1 MPRYFCGGGNC
12 KASKNGGEVRL
23 VDRRTLIA
31 AALTANLATNAHA
44 TRAISSPPRMPD
56 QSIDLWPH
64 GVPDS
69 NPRLSAE
76 IIEEDAHGVGPLN
89 RAIKGITRPR
99 IDVFRAKRPNGNAM
113 LIMPGGGYGRVMM
126 DHEGYDLARW
136 LSARGV
142 SAFVLFYRLPAE
154 GWISGPNAPL
164 ADAQRAMRIIRYR
177 AAILGIDAARIG
189 AAGFSAG
196 GHVCATLATGFDQ
209 SAYSGA
215 LIEDG
220 VSARPDFTA
229 LLYPVISMLQPDAH
243 SGSRSRLIGENASVK
258 LERAYSPH
266 LNVTQNTPRC
276 FLLHAEDDTLVPP
289 EHSLLYR
296 AALKAK
302 GIDVETHL
310 FAKGGHGFGLRG
322 IEGRPIAK
330 WPELLLGYTEGL

>member
-1 MPRYFCGGGNC
+1 MTT
-12 KASKNGGEVRL
+12 
-23 VDRRTLIA
+23 VDRRTLITA
-31 AALTANLATNAHA
+31 VLAANLATKARA
-44 TRAISSPPRMPD
+44 ARAISLPPRMPD

-69 NPRLSAE
+69 NARPPAE
-76 IIEEDAHGVGPLN
+76 IIEDDAHGVDPLD
-89 RAIKGITRPR
+89 RAVKGITRPR

-113 LIMPGGGYGRVMM
+113 LIMPGGGYGRVMI

-154 GWISGPNAPL
+154 GWISSPNAPL

-177 AAILGIDAARIG
+177 AAILEIDAARIG

-196 GHVCATLATGFDQ
+196 GHVCATLATVFDQ

-243 SGSRSRLIGENASVK
+243 SGSRSRLIGENATVE

-266 LNVTQNTPRC
+266 LNVTENTPPC
-276 FLLHAEDDTLVPP
+276 FLLHAGDDTLVPS

-310 FAKGGHGFGLRG
+310 FANGGHGFGLRG
-322 IEGRPIAK
+322 IDNRPIAI
-330 WPELLLGYTEGL
+330 WPDLLLRFIKSL